1 MIDFLLDDGDTATCP
16 AKILGFVRY
25 NITSGIPTPHISGYD
40 GLSNE
45 IPNNESVDHNFYM
58 VVHITFQL
66 INFKTHFITLFTL
79 GKIETCLCIVDVD
92 AICGPLFVFQNYGSD
107 TNDKK
112 RLFCAL
118 PQSKW
123 GQYFDN
129 MIF

>member
-1 MIDFLLDDGDTATCP
+1 
-16 AKILGFVRY
+16 
-25 NITSGIPTPHISGYD
+25 
-40 GLSNE
+40 
-45 IPNNESVDHNFYM
+45 M
-58 VVHITFQL
+58 VVHPASNYVSIGQL
-66 INFKTHFITLFTL
+66 QNNFIASFTL
-79 GKIETCLCIVDVD
+79 GNIETCLYIVDVD
-92 AICGPLFVFQNYGSD
+92 AIRGPLFVFQNYGSD